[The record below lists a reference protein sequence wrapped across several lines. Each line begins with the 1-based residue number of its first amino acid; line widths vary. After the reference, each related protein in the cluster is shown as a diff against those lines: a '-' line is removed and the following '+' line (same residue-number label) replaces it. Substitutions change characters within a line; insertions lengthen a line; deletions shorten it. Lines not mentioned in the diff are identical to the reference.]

1 MPSSSPHKLDPVQE
15 EEKKG
20 EEGKEEEEENE
31 EEEDEMEEKKEG
43 KVTRTGTGETEK
55 GNGWRG
61 KEAEGEIL
69 TFCESAKPGEIE
81 GAPGPFNA
89 TEVLVGA
96 EGGVENLEINVNI
109 SESSELLKKGRL
121 CTEGVDVQVHAHR

>member
-31 EEEDEMEEKKEG
+31 EEGDEMEEKKEG

-61 KEAEGEIL
+61 AY
-69 TFCESAKPGEIE
+69 AQR
-81 GAPGPFNA
+81 
-89 TEVLVGA
+89 
-96 EGGVENLEINVNI
+96 ENDRVP
-109 SESSELLKKGRL
+109 
-121 CTEGVDVQVHAHR
+121 VQGLQFYSRRDWWQK

>member
-20 EEGKEEEEENE
+20 EEDKEEEEEE
-31 EEEDEMEEKKEG
+31 EEGDEMEEKKEG

-109 SESSELLKKGRL
+109 SESSELLKKSRL

>member
-20 EEGKEEEEENE
+20 EEDKEEEEEG
-31 EEEDEMEEKKEG
+31 DKVEEKKDA
-43 KVTRTGTGETEK
+43 RTGTGETEK

-81 GAPGPFNA
+81 GAPGPLNA

-96 EGGVENLEINVNI
+96 EGGGENLEINVNI
-109 SESSELLKKGRL
+109 SESSELLKKSRL
-121 CTEGVDVQVHAHR
+121 CTEGPDVQVYTHR